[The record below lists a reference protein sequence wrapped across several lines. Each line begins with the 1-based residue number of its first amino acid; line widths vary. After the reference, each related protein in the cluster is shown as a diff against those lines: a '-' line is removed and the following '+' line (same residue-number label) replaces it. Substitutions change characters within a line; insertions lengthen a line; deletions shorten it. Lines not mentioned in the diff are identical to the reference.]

1 MSTRTILAKNLLT
14 TTLAMSQNP
23 AQNQPDGANVISVSD
38 RLYIAIFV
46 NISLKNVNLTKENHL
61 SEMSSSNQNSNSKV
75 IRCERYT
82 A

>member
-1 MSTRTILAKNLLT
+1 MSTRTVLAKNLLT

-23 AQNQPDGANVISVSD
+23 VQNQPDGANVISVSN

-61 SEMSSSNQNSNSKV
+61 SQMSSSNQNSNSKV